1 MEKKI
6 RSISIS
12 EIIDSKLIDD
22 SKLRGLTISA
32 NLSRILFD
40 YFKEETRGSGKLVIL
55 KYIGLLLS
63 PSTNTFILS
72 KLSLFAYF
80 SVLLN
85 CGGNAIKFSQY
96 HI

>member
-32 NLSRILFD
+32 NISRILFD
-40 YFKEETRGSGKLVIL
+40 YFRDAPKETDRIL
-55 KYIGLLLS
+55 KL
-63 PSTNTFILS
+63 
-72 KLSLFAYF
+72 
-80 SVLLN
+80 
-85 CGGNAIKFSQY
+85 
-96 HI
+96 